1 MPLMQYK
8 AMDERGKTTS
18 GQIEAVNVA
27 DLELR
32 LGRMGLDLVNYR
44 EATARGGVKVGTG
57 RIKRR
62 DLIGFCFDL
71 EQLIN
76 SGVPLLDGLSDLRDS
91 VESPRLRE
99 VIAGMVETIEGGK
112 TLSGAM
118 EEYPQVFDNVFVN
131 LVRAGEFSGQV
142 GEVLRNITQNLKWQ
156 DEQAAHIKRLM
167 MYPTTVGVVV
177 LLVVAFLMT
186 YLVPQLVSFIKTM
199 GQELPTHTKVLIAV
213 SNFFT
218 SWWYL
223 IIAAPVILFI
233 AVSVLVKVS
242 PAVQYAVD
250 DFKLRVWAI
259 GPILKKIILA
269 RFANYFALMY
279 ASGITVLE
287 CIRITE
293 SLVGNRAVEEATRRA
308 GRQIADGASISAG
321 FEYTGLFPPL
331 VLRMLRVG
339 ENTGALD
346 TALLNIS
353 YFYDRDVK
361 ESMERLET
369 MIGPTMTLIL
379 GAILFWVI
387 ISVLGPIYDMIT
399 KVKI

>member
-1 MPLMQYK
+1 MQYK
-8 AMDERGKTTS
+8 AVDERGKS
-18 GQIEAVNVA
+18 SHGQIEAANVA
-27 DLELR
+27 DLEMR
-32 LGRMGLDLVNYR
+32 LARMGLDLVTFT
-44 EATARGGVKVGTG
+44 EATSKSIRITLG
-57 RIKRR
+57 RVKRR
-62 DLIGFCFDL
+62 ELIGFCFDL
-71 EQLIN
+71 EQLMT
-76 SGVPLLDGLSDLRDS
+76 SGVPLIEGLADLRDS
-91 VESPRLRE
+91 VESTRLRE
-99 VIAGMVETIEGGK
+99 IIAGMVETIEGGK

-118 EEYPQVFDNVFVN
+118 EEYPQAFDDVFVN

-142 GEVLRNITQNLKWQ
+142 GPVLKSITENLKWQ
-156 DEQAAHIKRLM
+156 DEQAAHLKRLM
-167 MYPTTVGVVV
+167 MYPTTVGFVVGLVVV
-177 LLVVAFLMT
+177 FLMT
-186 YLVPQLVSFIKTM
+186 YLVPQLVSFIATM
-199 GQELPTHTKVLIAV
+199 GQELPLHTKILISV
-213 SNFFT
+213 SDFMVA
-218 SWWYL
+218 WWYL
-223 IIAAPVILFI
+223 IVPMPVFLFVILKLMI
-233 AVSVLVKVS
+233 NSS
-242 PAVQYAVD
+242 PSFAFMVD
-250 DFKLRVWAI
+250 DMKLRVWVI

-293 SLVGNRAVEEATRRA
+293 GLVGNKAVEEATRRA

-339 ENTGALD
+339 ENTGGLD

-369 MIGPTMTLIL
+369 MIGPAMTLVL
-379 GAILFWVI
+379 GGILFWVI

-399 KVKI
+399 RIDF

>member
-8 AMDERGKTTS
+8 AVDERGKS
-18 GQIEAVNVA
+18 SNGQIEAANVA
-27 DLELR
+27 DLEMR
-32 LGRMGLDLVNYR
+32 LGRIGLDLVTFA
-44 EATARGGVKVGTG
+44 ESSSRGVTVSLG
-57 RIKRR
+57 RVKRR

-71 EQLIN
+71 EQLM
-76 SGVPLLDGLSDLRDS
+76 SAGVPLIEGLSDLRDS
-91 VESPRLRE
+91 VENPRVRE
-99 VIAGMVETIEGGK
+99 VLAGMVETIEGGK

-118 EEYPQVFDNVFVN
+118 EEFPQVFDDVFVN

-142 GEVLRNITQNLKWQ
+142 GPVLKSITENLKWQ
-156 DEQAAHIKRLM
+156 DEQAAHMKRLM
-167 MYPTTVGVVV
+167 MYPTTVGFVVMLVVV
-177 LLVVAFLMT
+177 FLMT
-186 YLVPQLVSFIKTM
+186 YLVPQLVSFIATM
-199 GQELPTHTKVLIAV
+199 GQELPLHTKILIGLSDFMV
-213 SNFFT
+213 
-218 SWWYL
+218 SWWYV
-223 IIAAPVILFI
+223 IVPAPVILFVI
-233 AVSVLVKVS
+233 FQVMVKSS
-242 PAVQYAVD
+242 PGVAYAVD
-250 DFKLRVWAI
+250 DLKLRVWVV
-259 GPILKKIILA
+259 GPILKKIILS

-293 SLVGNRAVEEATRRA
+293 GLVGNKAVAEATRRA

-339 ENTGALD
+339 ENTGGLD

-361 ESMERLET
+361 ESMDRLET
-369 MIGPTMTLIL
+369 MIGPVMTLVL

-399 KVKI
+399 KIDF